1 MAEEIQEA
9 VQIIRVAYDGIEI
22 AMKVGSG
29 GIAAMQKAIDFLKGM
44 LDYEKSLGKTSMRKL
59 LLKGGDLQVLQF
71 NTEDMKKVEKMAK
84 KYGILYSVL
93 PDCNRKDGLS
103 EVIFHTEAVPRVN
116 MMIQKLKFGKIATFD
131 DYLKNG
137 DEKSLGK
144 LMDFLKKQ
152 QGNEKSHTIEGDR
165 VNSAIDGL
173 IEKVGMFAMEKK
185 AISVDQVK
193 ENFSINGEQAESV
206 IRQLETIGVLGS
218 KNEDGTHTVMMD
230 KDAFINRVRGYQDLA
245 ERMRAVAASKN
256 ANLSD
261 VTISAAYEAHSFEDP
276 TWTWDGH
283 DSATADFR
291 CSFCDFECSL
301 TAQGDAITYETT
313 TEPTYTTEG
322 KRVYTASVT
331 MNGVTYTSDITETLE
346 KTSRKVEVTYIDL
359 KGIEKTVSATRIV
372 GDETDLES
380 GWYAVVDSVT
390 NNNRIS
396 NNGKVHG
403 GVNLILCDGATFT
416 NPEGMSVNG
425 ARSLTVWG
433 QSAGTGTWNITEPPT
448 SCAGIGGYINASGNI
463 TINGGVINVTG
474 AQNAAGIGAGGFA
487 PDSQGVITI
496 NGGTVN
502 AKGGHSGAGI
512 GGGNADNSYAGR
524 VIINGGNVTAT
535 GNSRGAGIG
544 SGRQSYA
551 DVIISGGTVK
561 AVEGNFASVGIGGSG
576 STVTLTYTDD
586 VSITSTGYDGTVTL
600 EQPFTDGTNV
610 FEAGVV
616 DDNSVLADTTLRPS
630 GGIGVRLAGHSI
642 SLDGDIAVNFY
653 MELSDSVIERRC

>member
-1 MAEEIQEA
+1 MNLAVVNEA
-9 VQIIRVAYDGIEI
+9 VTEMNGVEHQFTEEEKNFVVQFAFRSGSKEDTISLIEALAHSADKAESDEIMVTYRAKYDMKPAWVEQVENLLVALE
-22 AMKVGSG
+22 
-29 GIAAMQKAIDFLKGM
+29 M

-261 VTISAAYEAHSFEDP
+261 VTISKKLIIEENDHAVKTRVPGTWGEEAKYVWLRKENIMEIHGGKTMLTFLDSTKDYKLYDEQNRVVTTQKGTELYTHYDKVESSVRERYEKVQKQQKK
-276 TWTWDGH
+276 
-283 DSATADFR
+283 
-291 CSFCDFECSL
+291 
-301 TAQGDAITYETT
+301 TAQ
-313 TEPTYTTEG
+313 
-322 KRVYTASVT
+322 K
-331 MNGVTYTSDITETLE
+331 
-346 KTSRKVEVTYIDL
+346 
-359 KGIEKTVSATRIV
+359 KTVT
-372 GDETDLES
+372 T
-380 GWYAVVDSVT
+380 
-390 NNNRIS
+390 
-396 NNGKVHG
+396 KK
-403 GVNLILCDGATFT
+403 
-416 NPEGMSVNG
+416 
-425 ARSLTVWG
+425 AR
-433 QSAGTGTWNITEPPT
+433 
-448 SCAGIGGYINASGNI
+448 
-463 TINGGVINVTG
+463 
-474 AQNAAGIGAGGFA
+474 
-487 PDSQGVITI
+487 
-496 NGGTVN
+496 
-502 AKGGHSGAGI
+502 
-512 GGGNADNSYAGR
+512 
-524 VIINGGNVTAT
+524 
-535 GNSRGAGIG
+535 
-544 SGRQSYA
+544 
-551 DVIISGGTVK
+551 
-561 AVEGNFASVGIGGSG
+561 
-576 STVTLTYTDD
+576 
-586 VSITSTGYDGTVTL
+586 
-600 EQPFTDGTNV
+600 
-610 FEAGVV
+610 
-616 DDNSVLADTTLRPS
+616 
-630 GGIGVRLAGHSI
+630 
-642 SLDGDIAVNFY
+642 
-653 MELSDSVIERRC
+653 